1 MRPCGTKTGM
11 RWLALALVSSLSAF
25 ALPLHAQTSGS
36 NKAAAEALF
45 SEGRTLAAAGR
56 CAEAIPKF
64 QGSQRL
70 DPGVGTLL
78 NLAECYEQVGKTAS
92 AWAEYREVISLAR
105 AAGSKEREELAT
117 QRAKALEPKLSR
129 LAVKVA
135 AGADASSISVKRD
148 GEALQPAELGVAIPI
163 DPGSHVIEASAP
175 GKQTWSYTIEVGKD
189 ADSKLVE
196 VPPLVDDGAGVGPG
210 PAGGGGPTDAASSDG
225 STQRTIGLVVAGVGV
240 VGVALGAVFGLQA
253 SSKWSDAKEKCSDY
267 PFGCG
272 DDGVSMADD
281 AKSAATISTIGFI
294 AGGVCLAGGAALW
307 LTAGSSSDD
316 KTVSVGIGPGSVR
329 VRGTF

>member
-1 MRPCGTKTGM
+1 
-11 RWLALALVSSLSAF
+11 LVSSLSAF
-25 ALPLHAQTSGS
+25 ALPVHAQTSGS

-64 QGSQRL
+64 QGSQKL
-70 DPGVGTLL
+70 DPGIGTLL

-135 AGADASSISVKRD
+135 AGTDASSISVKRD

-196 VPPLVDDGAGVGPG
+196 IPGLVDEGSGGPG
-210 PAGGGGPTDAASSDG
+210 PGSGGRPADSASGDG
-225 STQRTIGLVVAGVGV
+225 KTQRTIGLVVAGVGV
-240 VGVALGAVFGLQA
+240 VGVALGTVFGLQA
-253 SSKWSDAKEKCSDY
+253 SSKWKDAKEKCSDY

-316 KTVSVGIGPGSVR
+316 KKVSVGIGPGSVR
-329 VRGTF
+329 IKGTF